1 MIRRLLI
8 LLLAAAAAG
17 MLVLRAQSPAAVDF
31 RADVMSSLKVGDST
45 ALLLV
50 GHVVFHH
57 NGAVIT
63 CDSAIRYND
72 RRMDCYKNVVVNKD
86 STFIFGDKADY
97 DGLSN
102 EAHIY
107 SPLIKMIDKDATL
120 YTYHFSFNTLTNVGH
135 YWGGGTMSQKDNL
148 MESSDGYY
156 YVDTRDL
163 VGVRNVEMRNPDY
176 VMESDSVSY
185 NMNAEIASFHTLS
198 YIWNAQNEFLTA
210 YRGIYDRRDDRYT
223 FTDRSYIMTET
234 QQMWADTIVYRPGS
248 QDALMLSNV
257 QIVDEQQRA
266 LAFGDYAR
274 YWGNE
279 RKALL
284 TRDPVVAGYD
294 EGEQADTVFMRADS
308 IFLYTVNRFAPPKDS
323 LTAAADS
330 SASDSLVR
338 HRPGSGRNVSGR
350 ARDSLGAG
358 PGLPQEPLTGP
369 AAKRQEQ
376 NEAEVSAKVSSEA
389 DSTGSVMAVDSL
401 QSAQPADSVGR
412 PLTEKEL
419 KKLETARLR
428 YEKEQ
433 AKKQKREERAVR
445 IKEKIKAQREKARLE
460 AEKIREKE
468 EQRQR
473 RELARRFAKGKS
485 TSADTLALH
494 ALDSAAQARR
504 DSIALAADSSLRAA
518 DSLSSREEIA
528 SDSVQPQAG
537 DSLVRIIRA
546 YNKVRTYRTDF
557 QAVCDS
563 LVAFSADSTIHM
575 YVDPVLWSE
584 QNQITSQ
591 VVDIFTKNQTIDK
604 AVFTGEP
611 LMCSE
616 VEPERYYNQVKGK
629 VMEAYFRKGEI
640 YKMDVNG
647 NGQTYYFMEDGD
659 STDRYVNGFLVAEC
673 ADITFHFIDRQ
684 LDQIVYK
691 GKPSYTIYPMD
702 KIPETQPLVMKG
714 FRWEAVRRPAKQDV
728 FDRSVKPSQRE
739 RYESMPKPT
748 YPITGAIDEARKRL
762 SSEGWND
769 RTDRRITPEA
779 EEFVRSLGN

>member
-17 MLVLRAQSPAAVDF
+17 VLVLRAQSPAAVDF

-185 NMNAEIASFHTLS
+185 NMNTEIASFHTLS

-234 QQMWADTIVYRPGS
+234 QQMWADTIVYRPGAK
-248 QDALMLSNV
+248 DALMLGNV

-266 LAFGDYAR
+266 LAFGDYAQ

-308 IFLYTVNRFAPPKDS
+308 IFLYTVNRFAPQKDS
-323 LTAAADS
+323 LTAAVADS
-330 SASDSLVR
+330 LAGDSAVR
-338 HRPGSGRNVSGR
+338 SRPVPGRNVPGR

-358 PGLPQEPLTGP
+358 PGQRRGPLTGP
-369 AAKRQEQ
+369 AAKHQEQ
-376 NEAEVSAKVSSEA
+376 SEAEVSAEVSSGT
-389 DSTGSVMAVDSL
+389 DSVGSAVAADSL
-401 QSAQPADSVGR
+401 QSAQPADSVDR

-473 RELARRFAKGKS
+473 RELARRFAKGQI
-485 TSADTLALH
+485 DERRH
-494 ALDSAAQARR
+494 ARFACARFGRSGPTGLDCAGCRFVPACRGFSFVPGR
-504 DSIALAADSSLRAA
+504 DRL
-518 DSLSSREEIA
+518 
-528 SDSVQPQAG
+528 
-537 DSLVRIIRA
+537 
-546 YNKVRTYRTDF
+546 
-557 QAVCDS
+557 
-563 LVAFSADSTIHM
+563 
-575 YVDPVLWSE
+575 
-584 QNQITSQ
+584 
-591 VVDIFTKNQTIDK
+591 
-604 AVFTGEP
+604 
-611 LMCSE
+611 
-616 VEPERYYNQVKGK
+616 
-629 VMEAYFRKGEI
+629 
-640 YKMDVNG
+640 
-647 NGQTYYFMEDGD
+647 
-659 STDRYVNGFLVAEC
+659 
-673 ADITFHFIDRQ
+673 
-684 LDQIVYK
+684 
-691 GKPSYTIYPMD
+691 
-702 KIPETQPLVMKG
+702 G
-714 FRWEAVRRPAKQDV
+714 FRTAAGRRFAGPDYQGVQQGPYLSYRLSGRVRFAGRLFGRLDHSYVRRSGAVERAESDYLASRRHIYQEPD
-728 FDRSVKPSQRE
+728 DR
-739 RYESMPKPT
+739 
-748 YPITGAIDEARKRL
+748 
-762 SSEGWND
+762 
-769 RTDRRITPEA
+769 
-779 EEFVRSLGN
+779 